1 MRILFCCENFYPS
14 IGGVQEVV
22 WQLATR
28 SAANKKNQVEVATT
42 FRNDR
47 TTHLINNF
55 KINEFKIYGNY
66 ALGIYGDKNKYI
78 NFILSSNFDIIF
90 IYAAQQW
97 TFDLLFEYFKDI
109 KSKVILVPCGFS
121 GLKTIIYKKYFN
133 ELKKKINYIDL
144 FIFHTRPYQ
153 DFDYLKKYLTK
164 KKYAIIPNGADEN
177 NFLNLDLKN
186 YQKKRLK
193 LDDALLI
200 LSNSSLSFNKGQLDI
215 LKAIEKLNIN
225 KKVNIIINADFD
237 DAKMNL
243 FSISKEFLKIIYNL
257 LLKRR
262 IFFSPKMLKLIINYK
277 IKKIQKKN
285 NNMTISLL
293 NVSKND
299 LINLYKACDIFVFA
313 SKIEYCPLVIY
324 EAMASHAAIISS
336 DVGNVKSVINKYKCG
351 IISKTKIE
359 NEYSNI
365 DIHDFAKNITNLIN
379 NDKYRTKLANNGRN
393 AYIKNFQWKYLY
405 FQYQKYLH
413 GF

>member
-1 MRILFCCENFYPS
+1 M
-14 IGGVQEVV
+14 
-22 WQLATR
+22 
-28 SAANKKNQVEVATT
+28 
-42 FRNDR
+42 
-47 TTHLINNF
+47 
-55 KINEFKIYGNY
+55 
-66 ALGIYGDKNKYI
+66 
-78 NFILSSNFDIIF
+78 
-90 IYAAQQW
+90 
-97 TFDLLFEYFKDI
+97 
-109 KSKVILVPCGFS
+109 
-121 GLKTIIYKKYFN
+121 
-133 ELKKKINYIDL
+133 
-144 FIFHTRPYQ
+144 
-153 DFDYLKKYLTK
+153 
-164 KKYAIIPNGADEN
+164 
-177 NFLNLDLKN
+177 
-186 YQKKRLK
+186 
-193 LDDALLI
+193 LI